1 MFSIENLKAELNTE
15 FLGLNVI
22 YLPETGSTNSEAW
35 KYIESGGEEGAL
47 FITDHQQDGRGRR
60 QNKWAS
66 TQGKSLTFSFIL
78 YPQSSLNQFGLFP
91 LLTGVS
97 IVKGIESAIYIKA
110 GLKWPNDIML
120 SRKKM
125 GGILIES
132 KSTSDGLAVVV
143 GVGLNINETD
153 QDFPEPLKN
162 YATSLKIYAGENY
175 SREQILAEILNEF
188 EQLYKNQWDSIISN
202 WYKYCIHEDSAVSFH
217 TEEGKYEGVFQ
228 GITANGHAE
237 IMINGKIKRF
247 STGMVTL

>member
-1 MFSIENLKAELNTE
+1 MFSVENLKAELSTE
-15 FLGLNVI
+15 FLGINVI
-22 YLPETGSTNSEAW
+22 YLPETGSTNSDAW
-35 KYIESGGEEGAL
+35 EHLDKYSQEGTL
-47 FITDHQQDGRGRR
+47 FVTDNQQDGRGRR
-60 QNKWAS
+60 QNKWVS

-78 YPQSSLNQFGLFP
+78 YPQSPLDQFGLFP

-153 QDFPEPLKN
+153 QDFPEPIKN
-162 YATSLKIYAGENY
+162 IATSLKIYTGENY

-188 EQLYKNQWDSIISN
+188 EQLYKNQWGSIISN
-202 WYKYCIHEDSAVSFH
+202 WYKHCIHEDSAVSFH
-217 TEEGKYEGVFQ
+217 TEEGKYKGVFQ
-228 GITANGHAE
+228 GITANGHAK

-247 STGMVTL
+247 SAGMVTL